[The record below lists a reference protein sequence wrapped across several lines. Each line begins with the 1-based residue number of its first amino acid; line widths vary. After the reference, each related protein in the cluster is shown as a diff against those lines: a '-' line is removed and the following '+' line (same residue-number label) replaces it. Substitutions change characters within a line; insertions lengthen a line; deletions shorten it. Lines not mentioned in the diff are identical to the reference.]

1 MAKFTTTIQ
10 LQDADDKDYETLQKE
25 METQHFRS
33 EMNTFNSQPYNTGK
47 AVFGLDGN
55 YTIYEVNKA
64 VFKAAAK
71 TGKKYSFFVVKSKP
85 VINSI
90 YHATNREKVY

>member
-1 MAKFTTTIQ
+1 MAKFTTIIQ
-10 LQDADDKDYETLQKE
+10 LQDAVEKDYETLQKE
-25 METQHFRS
+25 MEKQSFRS
-33 EMNTFNSQPYNTGK
+33 EMNTFNSQPLITGK

-55 YTIYEVNKA
+55 FTIYDVNKA

-85 VINSI
+85 SINSI
-90 YHATNREKVY
+90 HQAANRDKVY